1 MEGIHG
7 RDGGGMLLLLERFEK
22 GSVQKDPST

>member
-1 MEGIHG
+1 MEGIWEG
-7 RDGGGMLLLLERFEK
+7 MEGGMLPLLERFEK